1 MPVVDPERP
10 DAVAAAALDPEPG
23 AEEHP
28 SAPARGGEAGGAAAA
43 IGALPSLAT
52 LFPFPLDGF
61 QLEAIDALN
70 QGHSVV
76 VSAPTGS
83 GKTLVGEYA
92 IHRALAHGQRVLYT
106 TPLKALSNQKLR
118 DFRACFGNRQVGLLT
133 GDLSINREAPILVM
147 TTEIFRNMLYAEI
160 DHPEDDPLADV
171 EAVVLDECHYMNDS
185 QRGTVWE
192 ESIIHCPPAIQL
204 VALSATVA
212 NADQLTDWLER
223 VHGPT
228 RLVLSDHRPVP
239 LAFSF
244 CSAKGLHPLLNEAGT
259 GLHPNARVWRPPKT
273 TRRKGPKPARPPQPE
288 APPIGFVV
296 AQLAER
302 QMLPA
307 IYFIFSR
314 RGCDRALRDLGSVC
328 LVSAEE
334 QARIRARLDAFVLA
348 TPEAVREGGHAEA
361 LLRGIAAHHAGV
373 LPAWKEL
380 IEELFQQ
387 GLIKVVFAT
396 ETLAAGINMPA
407 RTTVIAALS
416 KRTERGHRPLMGSEF
431 LQMAG
436 RAGRRGLDTQGY
448 VVTVQS
454 RFEGVREAGQLALA
468 PADPLVSQFTPS
480 YGMVLNL
487 LQRYELAKARELVER
502 SFGRYLASLDLAED
516 ERRIAELAAQ
526 LEVLSRGGDEV
537 PWEDLEDYEKCRG
550 RLREER
556 RLLRILQ
563 QQAEETVAHEL
574 TLALQFASEGTLV
587 SLRSPQLRSRVTPA
601 VIVAKQPGPGQ
612 FPLLLCLSEENV
624 WVLVPCSAVVALH
637 AELACLQV
645 NRLQMPLLHQAGEL
659 RHGEEGSAGLALA
672 VASLARRH
680 DMHTPRCDL
689 QEEVCRQA
697 ELVQTIEAELEAHPA
712 HRRADRRPL
721 RQQRRRMEELQLEL
735 EERRRLLHH
744 RSHRHWETVLEL
756 IEVLRFFGALAGE
769 EGLEPT
775 EVGRSVAALRG
786 DNELW
791 LGLALMSGHLDG
803 LDPAELAAVLEAIS
817 TEVNRPDLW
826 CAWPPPPAVEEALHD
841 LRGLRRELQRQQE
854 RRGLVVPIWW
864 EPELTGLVHAWA
876 KGVGWSELIAATSLD
891 EGDVVRVLRRTVDL
905 LAQVPYAEAV
915 SEQLRSRARKAL
927 RAINRFPVCEIED
940 LLAAGTAA
948 AAAAATAEPPA
959 VLTPPGSAPPP
970 AVALPDPP
978 PPSPPLMPAPGPP
991 AELPG

>member
-1 MPVVDPERP
+1 MPDRP
-10 DAVAAAALDPEPG
+10 ITGSVPPL
-23 AEEHP
+23 
-28 SAPARGGEAGGAAAA
+28 GE
-43 IGALPSLAT
+43 
-52 LFPFPLDGF
+52 LFPFPLDPF
-61 QLEAIDALN
+61 QLEAIDALS

-92 IHRALAHGQRVLYT
+92 IHRALAHGQKVFYT

-118 DFRACFGNRQVGLLT
+118 DFRDQFGDHNVGLLT
-133 GDLSINREAPILVM
+133 GDLSLNREARIVVM

-160 DHPEDDPLADV
+160 DREGDDPLADV

-192 ESIIHCPPAIQL
+192 ESIIHCPSRVQL

-212 NADQLTDWLER
+212 NAGQLTDWIEK

-228 RLVLSDHRPVP
+228 RLVHSDFRPVP

-244 CSAKGLHPLLNEAGT
+244 CSAKGLHPLLNDEGT
-259 GLHPNARVWRPPKT
+259 ALHPNCKVWRPPKT
-273 TRRKGPKPARPPQPE
+273 TRRKGPKEARPPQPE

-296 AQLAER
+296 AQMAER

-314 RGCDRALRDLGSVC
+314 RGCDKSLRDLSKVC
-328 LVSAEE
+328 LVTPEE
-334 QARIRARLDAFVLA
+334 QARIRARLDAYVA
-348 TPEAVREGGHAEA
+348 AAPEAVRDGGHADA

-407 RTTVIAALS
+407 RTTVISALS
-416 KRTERGHRPLMGSEF
+416 KRTERGHRALMGSEF

-436 RAGRRGLDTQGY
+436 RAGRRGLDIQGY

-454 RFEGVREAGQLALA
+454 RFEGVREAGALA
-468 PADPLVSQFTPS
+468 TSPADPLVSQFTPS

-487 LQRYELAKARELVER
+487 LQRYDLAKARELVDR
-502 SFGRYLASLDLAED
+502 SFGRYLASLDLADD
-516 ERRIAELAAQ
+516 EARIAELTSQ
-526 LEVLSRGGDEV
+526 LELLAAGDADV
-537 PWEDLEDYEKCRG
+537 PWDEFEDYEKQRG
-550 RLREER
+550 RLLEER

-563 QQAEETVAHEL
+563 QQAEETLAHEL

-587 SLRSPQLRSRVTPA
+587 SVKAPQLKSRVTPA
-601 VIVAKQPGPGQ
+601 VIVAKLAGSGQ
-612 FPLLLCLSEENV
+612 FPLLLCLTDENV
-624 WVLVPCSAVVALH
+624 WILLPCAAVVSLH
-637 AELACLQV
+637 AELSCLQV
-645 NRLQMPLLHQAGEL
+645 EQLQAPELHHPGEL
-659 RHGEEGSAGLALA
+659 RHGNDLSAGLALA
-672 VASLARRH
+672 VASMARRY
-680 DMHTPRCDL
+680 DMHTPRYDL
-689 QEEVCRQA
+689 AGEVLHQA
-697 ELVQTIEAELEAHPA
+697 GLVQQLEEELELHAA
-712 HRRADRRPL
+712 HRFGDRKQL
-721 RQQRRRMEELQLEL
+721 KKHRRRMEELEL
-735 EERRRLLHH
+735 EIDERRRILHH
-744 RSHRHWETVLEL
+744 RANRHWDTFLHL
-756 IEVLRFFGALAGE
+756 IEILGFFGAMDGE
-769 EGLEPT
+769 DGLQPT
-775 EVGRSVAALRG
+775 EVGRTVASLRG

-826 CAWPPPPAVEEALHD
+826 CGWPPPPLVEEALHD

-854 RRGLVVPIWW
+854 RRSVVVPVWW

-876 KGVGWSELIAATSLD
+876 KGASWSELIANTSLA
-891 EGDVVRVLRRTVDL
+891 EGDVVRILRRTVDL
-905 LAQVPYAEAV
+905 LAQVPYGEAI
-915 SEQLRSRARKAL
+915 SEQLRTNSRKAL
-927 RAINRFPVCEIED
+927 KAINRFPVCEIED
-940 LLAAGTAA
+940 LLAGSGSGSVAAGQ
-948 AAAAATAEPPA
+948 PPLDPA
-959 VLTPPGSAPPP
+959 LARPPGA
-970 AVALPDPP
+970 
-978 PPSPPLMPAPGPP
+978 
-991 AELPG
+991 

>member
-1 MPVVDPERP
+1 MKPSSSGDAAVPPTAPSTVPPPE
-10 DAVAAAALDPEPG
+10 E
-23 AEEHP
+23 
-28 SAPARGGEAGGAAAA
+28 
-43 IGALPSLAT
+43 
-52 LFPFPLDGF
+52 LFPFPLDRF

-83 GKTLVGEYA
+83 GKTLVSEYA
-92 IHRALAHGQRVLYT
+92 IHRALAHGRKVFYT

-118 DFRACFGNRQVGLLT
+118 DFRHQFGDANVGLLT
-133 GDLSINREAPILVM
+133 GDLSLNREARIVVM

-160 DHPEDDPLADV
+160 DHPDDDPLADV
-171 EAVVLDECHYMNDS
+171 EAVVLDECHYMNDT

-192 ESIIHCPPAIQL
+192 ESIIHCPSSIQL

-212 NADQLTDWLER
+212 NAGQLTDWIER

-228 RLVLSDHRPVP
+228 QLVHSDFRPVP

-244 CSAKGLHPLLNEAGT
+244 CSAKGLHPLLNDEGT
-259 GLHPNARVWRPPKT
+259 ALHANAKVWRAPKGN
-273 TRRKGPKPARPPQPE
+273 RRKGPKTPRPPQPE
-288 APPIGFVV
+288 PAPLTFVV

-302 QMLPA
+302 DMLPA

-314 RGCDRALRDLGSVC
+314 RGCDRGVRELGNVC
-328 LVSAEE
+328 LVTPAE
-334 QARIRARLDAFVLA
+334 QARIRERLDAFVAA

-361 LLRGIAAHHAGV
+361 LLRGIASHHAGV

-380 IEELFQQ
+380 IEALFQQ

-407 RTTVIAALS
+407 RTTVISALS

-436 RAGRRGLDTQGY
+436 RAGRRGLDVQGY

-487 LQRYELAKARELVER
+487 LQRYDLAKAKELVER
-502 SFGRYLASLDLAED
+502 SFGRYLATLDLAED
-516 ERRIAELAAQ
+516 EALIATLSEQLAQ
-526 LEVLSRGGDEV
+526 LEDRGGEV
-537 PWEDLEDYEKCRG
+537 PWEDVEDYEKQRG

-556 RLLRILQ
+556 RLLRTLQ
-563 QQAEETVAHEL
+563 LQAEETLVHEL

-587 SLRSPQLRSRVTPA
+587 SLKAPQLRGRVTPA
-601 VIVAKQPGPGQ
+601 VIVAKVQGPGQ
-612 FPLLLCLSEENV
+612 FPLLLCLTDENV
-624 WVLVPCSAVVALH
+624 WILVPCGAVVSLH
-637 AELACLQV
+637 AELSCLQV
-645 NRLQMPLLHQAGEL
+645 RQLEVPELRHIGEL
-659 RHGEEGSAGLALA
+659 RHGDGGSEGMALA
-672 VASLARRH
+672 VASLAHRH
-680 DMHTPRCDL
+680 DMHTPRYDL
-689 QEEVCRQA
+689 QGEVLAQAGLVRQLEE
-697 ELVQTIEAELEAHPA
+697 ELELHPGHGLGDRRQLSK
-712 HRRADRRPL
+712 HRR
-721 RQQRRRMEELQLEL
+721 RQSELQVEL
-735 EERRRLLHH
+735 DERRRLLHF
-744 RSHRHWETVLEL
+744 RSNRHWDTFLQL
-756 IEVLRFFGALAGE
+756 IEILRFFGALAGAD
-769 EGLEPT
+769 GLEPT
-775 EVGRSVAALRG
+775 EVGRTVAALRG

-791 LGLALMSGHLDG
+791 LGLALMSGHLDE
-803 LDPAELAAVLEAIS
+803 LEPADLAAVLEAIS

-826 CAWPPPPAVEEALHD
+826 CGWPPPAAAEETLHD

-854 RRGLVVPIWW
+854 RAQVVMPVWW

-876 KGVGWSELIAATSLD
+876 QGAAWSEVIANTSID

-905 LAQVPYAEAV
+905 LAQVPYAEAI
-915 SEQLRSRARKAL
+915 SERLRTQSRRAL

-940 LLAAGTAA
+940 LL
-948 AAAAATAEPPA
+948 
-959 VLTPPGSAPPP
+959 PPP
-970 AVALPDPP
+970 ARTAGPE
-978 PPSPPLMPAPGPP
+978 PGG
-991 AELPG
+991 AGAAAVTA